1 MNKLEKTLLIIAIIF
16 VSFMA
21 FLVYYDSKTAC
32 PNIAIYVK
40 CNNFL
45 E

>member
-1 MNKLEKTLLIIAIIF
+1 MTKAEKTLLAIAIVF
-16 VSFMA
+16 VSIMA